1 MQDNVPIAKSHVPNF
16 HHAGL
21 RGKLPKDIRL
31 PPSIT
36 IPFAS
41 FEQALKQRENKDV
54 ARRLEATIKKIPTTN
69 AEEKLEEVRE
79 ICMEVFRHPIM
90 DLFLQWV

>member
-1 MQDNVPIAKSHVPNF
+1 MISGPDY

-21 RGKLPKDIRL
+21 RGKLPKDIQL
-31 PPSIT
+31 PPSVT

-54 ARRLEATIKKIPTTN
+54 ARRLEAAIKKIPTTN
-69 AEEKLEEVRE
+69 AEEKLEEVRQ
-79 ICMEVFRHPIM
+79 ICMEVPRLPIM
-90 DLFLQWV
+90 AFQSWTWF